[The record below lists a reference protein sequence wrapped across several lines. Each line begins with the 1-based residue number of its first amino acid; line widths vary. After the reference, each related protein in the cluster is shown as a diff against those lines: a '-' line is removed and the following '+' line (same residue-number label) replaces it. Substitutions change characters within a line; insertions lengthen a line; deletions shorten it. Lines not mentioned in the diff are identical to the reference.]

1 MDTKQLQKIIDE
13 ELKKAIL
20 EEGFLDSLKF
30 AVSKL
35 PNLERRKG
43 PKVDAAIKQVGKI
56 IDKESNQRFKEMMK
70 ALEARLPGFPN
81 VKTHEDFL
89 QGMEEFAM
97 LYDGIVE
104 EYNDGKLE
112 APIAN
117 ALIGDLRV
125 VVRKFLDYDLKDVY
139 KHFKENQ
146 EKIDEALPF
155 TNQAKIDKAA
165 EKMRQDDQGGPIGS
179 KYGDESETIK
189 GLQSNILPGVLAMGG
204 VGTLLGGAAWFR
216 ELLNAPGASPD
227 TIIDGTKR
235 VFATVKDGDGFSQTL
250 GRFLH
255 NNPNTYGENFGAR
268 NFFENVKS
276 LGITPDDPGPLQQ
289 MADDPTAFK
298 QEWATI
304 SDQIQNNPDASMS
317 DVFPASNKA
326 FWIQKGA
333 QVALGKLP
341 KVIGGAVAST
351 SGAAAGAAT
360 AGVFGA
366 GLLASAAA
374 VKLLRMKGLKSSR
387 AQVFKDMLDV
397 FKDVEPKTAQE
408 QELQS
413 GLEDI
418 GVIKKLGPGAKAAQL
433 GAGEK
438 AAQLGAGEKTAQLG
452 AGELRKALEAGTGP
466 LSLMPGQIKRSI
478 GSGAKIPG
486 DTGFTTLD
494 GVPIAVGGIYNYT
507 KNPKRKVFQYLSRE
521 AAKNAPIS
529 EDKLEEGEVSS
540 GTFQKGE
547 KTFIKITSVDTK
559 GPKAQFKWIEVDPS
573 TGESIGEEQIPFD
586 NLAKLGMPV
595 DIADNPVARFAKG
608 AEAQKKKDSEPPV
621 STPDT
626 IVPHDMEN
634 RIRLQ
639 LQKAMNKNNNI
650 STREK
655 ALEDLYKVLMY
666 TKVIIPFE
674 SSEEEPRVVTENNV
688 VEILRDLKNKKILNI
703 KESKINKF
711 ELVLEEHNKKL
722 IEEQKIH
729 NHWKKYAGLLKG

>member
-1 MDTKQLQKIIDE
+1 MDSKQLQKIIDE
-13 ELKKAIL
+13 ELKKAVL

-104 EYNDGKLE
+104 EFNDGKLE

-125 VVRKFLDYDLKDVY
+125 VVRKYLDYDLKDVY

-155 TNQAKIDKAA
+155 TNQAKVDKAA

-189 GLQSNILPGVLAMGG
+189 GLESNILPKVLGMGG
-204 VGTLLGGAAWFR
+204 LGTLLGGAAWFR

-255 NNPNTYGENFGAR
+255 NNPGTYGENFGAR

-387 AQVFKDMLDV
+387 AQVFKDMLAV
-397 FKDVEPKTAQE
+397 FKDVEPKTPQE

-418 GVIKKLGPGAKAAQL
+418 GVIPQDTMGEPEAQPEAQPEEKPEAAGPVTSTGAPLVMGGNYYYLTKSGREKKKFAGRSSAGVTDEPAQAPVDMERERKTAAQNLKRKNQRAYEDLEDDQGTLEEAAVSAGNFQPGKMAIVQVTDTSRLDEPKPQLRVVWLDDKGKPTKQFAWINDFSKLGAPSTEFPSPASRFAQQTGATT
-433 GAGEK
+433 GG
-438 AAQLGAGEKTAQLG
+438 
-452 AGELRKALEAGTGP
+452 GTM
-466 LSLMPGQIKRSI
+466 S
-478 GSGAKIPG
+478 
-486 DTGFTTLD
+486 
-494 GVPIAVGGIYNYT
+494 
-507 KNPKRKVFQYLSRE
+507 
-521 AAKNAPIS
+521 S
-529 EDKLEEGEVSS
+529 EDQDTLRDLL
-540 GTFQKGE
+540 QK
-547 KTFIKITSVDTK
+547 ISVQATSVAQREKYLLDITNLLVKNDVIGALSK
-559 GPKAQFKWIEVDPS
+559 GA
-573 TGESIGEEQIPFD
+573 
-586 NLAKLGMPV
+586 
-595 DIADNPVARFAKG
+595 AKG
-608 AEAQKKKDSEPPV
+608 AEEEDKIPTNENIIKGLRKLKKSKVFVLSEK
-621 STPDT
+621 
-626 IVPHDMEN
+626 
-634 RIRLQ
+634 Q
-639 LQKAMNKNNNI
+639 
-650 STREK
+650 
-655 ALEDLYKVLMY
+655 
-666 TKVIIPFE
+666 
-674 SSEEEPRVVTENNV
+674 
-688 VEILRDLKNKKILNI
+688 
-703 KESKINKF
+703 INKI
-711 ELVLEEHNKKL
+711 ELHLKKHDKKL
-722 IEEQKIH
+722 IEGQKIH

>member
-1 MDTKQLQKIIDE
+1 MDSKQLQKIIDE
-13 ELKKAIL
+13 ELKKAVL
-20 EEGFLDSLKF
+20 EEGFLEKIKG
-30 AVSKL
+30 AVVRMM
-35 PNLERRKG
+35 PNIERARG
-43 PKVDAAIKQVGKI
+43 PKKDAAIKQVGKI
-56 IDKESNQRFKEMMK
+56 IDQESDQRFKEMTK
-70 ALEARLPGFPN
+70 ALKARLPNFPN
-81 VKTHEDFL
+81 DDTHEDFL
-89 QGMEEFAM
+89 RGMEEFAM
-97 LYDGIVE
+97 LYDGIIE
-104 EYNDGKLE
+104 QYEGGKLD

-117 ALIGDLRV
+117 VLIGDLRV
-125 VVRKFLDYDLKDVY
+125 IVKKYLDYDLKDYY

-155 TNQAKIDKAA
+155 TNQAKIDKAV
-165 EKMRQDDQGGPIGS
+165 EKMRQDDQGGPIGR

-189 GLQSNILPGVLAMGG
+189 GLESNILPKVLAMGG
-204 VGTLLGGAAWFR
+204 LGTLLGGAAWFR

-235 VFATVKDGDGFSQTL
+235 VFATVKDGEGFSQTL

-255 NNPNTYGENFGAR
+255 NNPGTYGENFGAR

-289 MADDPTAFK
+289 MADDPTAFR

-387 AQVFKDMLDV
+387 AQVFKDMLAV

-418 GVIKKLGPGAKAAQL
+418 GVIPQDTMGEPEAQPEEKPEGSTGVQTSTGDEIIIGGNYNYASTSGKQSVVQIRQSTGGDNFSVSKLDQTGKPAKAAFASRSTNL
-433 GAGEK
+433 GAPSTDFPSIASR
-438 AAQLGAGEKTAQLG
+438 AAQTSGATTGGGSMPSEEQ
-452 AGELRKALEAGTGP
+452 EEIRKALRLIGGNTTSQQRRNYVKQIEKLLIKHGALGK
-466 LSLMPGQIKRSI
+466 LGQGKAM
-478 GSGAKIPG
+478 GAS
-486 DTGFTTLD
+486 DTGETRLT
-494 GVPIAVGGIYNYT
+494 
-507 KNPKRKVFQYLSRE
+507 
-521 AAKNAPIS
+521 
-529 EDKLEEGEVSS
+529 ED
-540 GTFQKGE
+540 
-547 KTFIKITSVDTK
+547 FIK
-559 GPKAQFKWIEVDPS
+559 G
-573 TGESIGEEQIPFD
+573 
-586 NLAKLGMPV
+586 LRKL
-595 DIADNPVARFAKG
+595 
-608 AEAQKKKDSEPPV
+608 KKDKMLVVSEKQLNK
-621 STPDT
+621 
-626 IVPHDMEN
+626 IEL
-634 RIRLQ
+634 RLKQ
-639 LQKAMNKNNNI
+639 D
-650 STREK
+650 E
-655 ALEDLYKVLMY
+655 
-666 TKVIIPFE
+666 
-674 SSEEEPRVVTENNV
+674 
-688 VEILRDLKNKKILNI
+688 
-703 KESKINKF
+703 
-711 ELVLEEHNKKL
+711 KKL

>member
-1 MDTKQLQKIIDE
+1 MDSKQLQKIIDE

-20 EEGFLDSLKF
+20 EEGSWLDTIKF
-30 AVSKL
+30 GISKL

-125 VVRKFLDYDLKDVY
+125 VVRKFLNYDLKDVY

-155 TNQAKIDKAA
+155 TNQAKVDKAA

-179 KYGDESETIK
+179 KYGDESEVIK
-189 GLQSNILPGVLAMGG
+189 GLQSNILPKVLGMGG

-289 MADDPTAFK
+289 MADDPTAFR

-317 DVFPASNKA
+317 DVFPSSNKA

-351 SGAAAGAAT
+351 SGAAAGATA

-418 GVIKKLGPGAKAAQL
+418 GVIPQDTMGEPEAQPEEKPEGSTGVQTSTGDEIIIGGNYNYASTSGKQSVVQIRQSTGGDNFSVSKLDQTGKPAKAAFASRSTNL
-433 GAGEK
+433 GAPSTDFPSIASR
-438 AAQLGAGEKTAQLG
+438 AAQTSGATTGGGSMPSEEQ
-452 AGELRKALEAGTGP
+452 EEIRKALRLIGGNTTSQQRRNYVKQIEKLLIKHGALGK
-466 LSLMPGQIKRSI
+466 LGQGKAM
-478 GSGAKIPG
+478 GAS
-486 DTGFTTLD
+486 DTGETRLT
-494 GVPIAVGGIYNYT
+494 
-507 KNPKRKVFQYLSRE
+507 
-521 AAKNAPIS
+521 
-529 EDKLEEGEVSS
+529 ED
-540 GTFQKGE
+540 
-547 KTFIKITSVDTK
+547 FIK
-559 GPKAQFKWIEVDPS
+559 G
-573 TGESIGEEQIPFD
+573 
-586 NLAKLGMPV
+586 LRKL
-595 DIADNPVARFAKG
+595 
-608 AEAQKKKDSEPPV
+608 KKDKMLVVSEKQLNK
-621 STPDT
+621 
-626 IVPHDMEN
+626 IEL
-634 RIRLQ
+634 RLKQ
-639 LQKAMNKNNNI
+639 D
-650 STREK
+650 E
-655 ALEDLYKVLMY
+655 
-666 TKVIIPFE
+666 
-674 SSEEEPRVVTENNV
+674 
-688 VEILRDLKNKKILNI
+688 
-703 KESKINKF
+703 
-711 ELVLEEHNKKL
+711 KKL

>member
-1 MDTKQLQKIIDE
+1 MDSKQLQKIIDE

-20 EEGFLDSLKF
+20 EEGSWLDTIKF
-30 AVSKL
+30 GISKL

-112 APIAN
+112 ASIAN

-418 GVIKKLGPGAKAAQL
+418 GVIPQDTMGEPEAQPEEKPEAAGPVTSTGTPLVVGGNYYYLAKSKQKTKQYKGRSTVGQVKEAV
-433 GAGEK
+433 AG
-438 AAQLGAGEKTAQLG
+438 
-452 AGELRKALEAGTGP
+452 
-466 LSLMPGQIKRSI
+466 
-478 GSGAKIPG
+478 G
-486 DTGFTTLD
+486 DTGGFQPGKMEIVQVASIEEKPSPKGPVPLIGIVWLDDKGKPTKKKTTISNVARLGAPSTEFPSPSSRFAQQTGATTGGGTMSSEDQTTLRD
-494 GVPIAVGGIYNYT
+494 LLQ
-507 KNPKRKVFQYLSRE
+507 K
-521 AAKNAPIS
+521 IS
-529 EDKLEEGEVSS
+529 V
-540 GTFQKGE
+540 QA
-547 KTFIKITSVDTK
+547 TSVAQREKYLLDITNLLVKNDVIGALSK
-559 GPKAQFKWIEVDPS
+559 GA
-573 TGESIGEEQIPFD
+573 
-586 NLAKLGMPV
+586 
-595 DIADNPVARFAKG
+595 AKG
-608 AEAQKKKDSEPPV
+608 AEEEDKIPTNENIIKGLRKLKKSKVFVLSEK
-621 STPDT
+621 
-626 IVPHDMEN
+626 
-634 RIRLQ
+634 Q
-639 LQKAMNKNNNI
+639 
-650 STREK
+650 
-655 ALEDLYKVLMY
+655 
-666 TKVIIPFE
+666 
-674 SSEEEPRVVTENNV
+674 
-688 VEILRDLKNKKILNI
+688 
-703 KESKINKF
+703 INKI
-711 ELVLEEHNKKL
+711 ELHLKKHNKKL